1 MEAVS
6 KWSPQQVVDWMSGLD
21 DSLQQYIPS
30 FQQQQ
35 VDGEKLL
42 RTSHQELL
50 SLGLSRVGHQELVLE
65 AVDLLCALNY
75 GVEKDNLKT
84 LVGRMRAAHHSL
96 SGSVS
101 QRRKNPAYH
110 NKISH
115 QPSNEFLTAVV
126 ELIGAAK
133 SLLAWLDGTPVT
145 SVSDFTSTKSRIIQ
159 LCLELT
165 STVQKDCTVYEIEE
179 KILEVSRALTAVCE
193 KTVQVTS
200 DPSKSEMSC
209 LEEVHITN
217 IKPGE
222 GLGIYIKSTYDGL
235 HIITG
240 TTENSPADKTQR
252 IHAGDEVVQVNKQTV
267 VGWQLKRL
275 VEKLRA
281 ESGGVVLVVK
291 KRPSGTSGGFA
302 PAPLKNLRW
311 RPPLI
316 QTSQGAPGL
325 YRTRQLET
333 SDAPGKRG
341 KTAMLDLYVPPPPA
355 APYAPL
361 DGNTNM
367 SPRVK
372 RRPKSPNSCLDSDVR
387 RRFTVA
393 DDNRTPVSPPPPE
406 LNQPIPVCLRQR
418 PSTRCKPRPVSMP
431 VESFSGD
438 PSSRP
443 GTQRKKDV
451 LHRYLSNE
459 GISTITEEEPCFPLP
474 YRGHPSVRG
483 VDHIRGSQC
492 FINANLHNSAT
503 IPYQEPA
510 ASKKSASSPSSTTAT
525 VPPPPPMAVTKQSTS
540 LLGGWLARLRL
551 LSHTNKTFFYFLD
564 IREDVC
570 VQRVSE
576 EQKGR
581 ADLVTQEG
589 RCGHMH
595 VCLSVISTLWSVCV
609 AMYKFSQAASSSA
622 ERQSAAET
630 PTTPL
635 DIHTAAGST
644 AAMSRR
650 RVSVRDLG
658 VPDCQGWLLRRKAG
672 RSFLGSKW
680 MRSWFVL
687 KKSSLY
693 WYSNKMAEKAEGF
706 INLSGFTIEPAKQC
720 RKKQYA
726 MFAVFLLVAA
736 VVFSCDQIQKTQI
749 YCQTVSSVQVKV
761 YIYNTFKI
769 VFAPKDSS
777 LACCCFSA
785 ITASHPLV
793 VTIFIAAESF
803 TDMNKW
809 ISKLSEAAEPCQ
821 LIDTE
826 ECYSEGSDL
835 DADELV
841 STSCSLNSE
850 QETDN
855 SENGDVLRP
864 LCDSTPTSEDRRRS
878 PSEAGGMSEDRRR
891 RNASEGGEP
900 LSWLDVPGPDGASG
914 GPCLPL
920 LHIDKETEEE
930 VVHEKPPDE
939 MESLYNHLRAASLSP
954 IGRSSQRD
962 FRASFVR
969 RCQNDKV
976 NDKLHLLRILSS
988 TLKAKE
994 LELRVVDQVLTDP
1007 VLVAPIYRKWK
1018 LSNFVLLQE
1027 IVQGNQAAGGA
1038 AGPTPRD
1045 AFTQR

>member
-75 GVEKDNLKT
+75 GVEKDSLKT

-133 SLLAWLDGTPVT
+133 SLLAWLDGPPQTGVR
-145 SVSDFTSTKSRIIQ
+145 DFTSTKSRIIQ

-235 HIITG
+235 HVITG

-316 QTSQGAPGL
+316 QTSQAAPGL
-325 YRTRQLET
+325 YRTRQPET
-333 SDAPGKRG
+333 ADAPGKRG

-361 DGNTNM
+361 DGKTNV
-367 SPRVK
+367 SPGVK
-372 RRPKSPNSCLDSDVR
+372 RGPKSPNSCLDSDVR

-393 DDNRTPVSPPPPE
+393 DDNRMPVSPPPPE

-443 GTQRKKDV
+443 GAPRKKDV
-451 LHRYLSNE
+451 PHRYLSNE

-510 ASKKSASSPSSTTAT
+510 ASKKSAAPSSSSSSSAAAAAAA
-525 VPPPPPMAVTKQSTS
+525 VPPPPPPPMAVTKQSTS

-551 LSHTNKTFFYFLD
+551 LSH
-564 IREDVC
+564 
-570 VQRVSE
+570 
-576 EQKGR
+576 
-581 ADLVTQEG
+581 
-589 RCGHMH
+589 
-595 VCLSVISTLWSVCV
+595 
-609 AMYKFSQAASSSA
+609 
-622 ERQSAAET
+622 
-630 PTTPL
+630 
-635 DIHTAAGST
+635 
-644 AAMSRR
+644 
-650 RVSVRDLG
+650 
-658 VPDCQGWLLRRKAG
+658 
-672 RSFLGSKW
+672 
-680 MRSWFVL
+680 
-687 KKSSLY
+687 
-693 WYSNKMAEKAEGF
+693 
-706 INLSGFTIEPAKQC
+706 
-720 RKKQYA
+720 
-726 MFAVFLLVAA
+726 
-736 VVFSCDQIQKTQI
+736 
-749 YCQTVSSVQVKV
+749 
-761 YIYNTFKI
+761 
-769 VFAPKDSS
+769 
-777 LACCCFSA
+777 
-785 ITASHPLV
+785 
-793 VTIFIAAESF
+793 
-803 TDMNKW
+803 
-809 ISKLSEAAEPCQ
+809 
-821 LIDTE
+821 
-826 ECYSEGSDL
+826 
-835 DADELV
+835 
-841 STSCSLNSE
+841 
-850 QETDN
+850 
-855 SENGDVLRP
+855 
-864 LCDSTPTSEDRRRS
+864 
-878 PSEAGGMSEDRRR
+878 
-891 RNASEGGEP
+891 
-900 LSWLDVPGPDGASG
+900 
-914 GPCLPL
+914 
-920 LHIDKETEEE
+920 
-930 VVHEKPPDE
+930 
-939 MESLYNHLRAASLSP
+939 
-954 IGRSSQRD
+954 
-962 FRASFVR
+962 
-969 RCQNDKV
+969 
-976 NDKLHLLRILSS
+976 
-988 TLKAKE
+988 
-994 LELRVVDQVLTDP
+994 
-1007 VLVAPIYRKWK
+1007 
-1018 LSNFVLLQE
+1018 
-1027 IVQGNQAAGGA
+1027 
-1038 AGPTPRD
+1038 
-1045 AFTQR
+1045 